1 MLYKAAGYN
10 NNNAEQRHSSPW
22 VLFMRR
28 EHVDETGWAAA
39 VDHFIIAKV
48 TPTQL
53 TRPAGGRR
61 GRNTYR
67 YLGKRKKKRNSFFFI
82 STQSPGH
89 NKRDDWRQSHQVDG
103 SCCSRRHLRLSRLLL
118 LRVVIVI
125 IIIIPNAMRTWCGSR
140 IEWEEAK
147 ERAGENV

>member
-1 MLYKAAGYN
+1 
-10 NNNAEQRHSSPW
+10 
-22 VLFMRR
+22 MRR

-67 YLGKRKKKRNSFFFI
+67 YLGERKKKKFFFFI

-103 SCCSRRHLRLSRLLL
+103 SCCSRRHLRLLRLLL